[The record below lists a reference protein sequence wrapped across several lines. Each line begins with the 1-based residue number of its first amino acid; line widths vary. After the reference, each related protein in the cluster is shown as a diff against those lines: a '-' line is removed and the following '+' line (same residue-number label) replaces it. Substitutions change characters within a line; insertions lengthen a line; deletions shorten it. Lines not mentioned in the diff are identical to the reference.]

1 MDSIQINSHVSI
13 QEGKKSEDSKVTVSI
28 QNTSQKNPQQDNHE
42 NPQEKSKSKKSS
54 SFNLNNLKQEIDEM
68 KELMNEGFQSI
79 KDELSKISQSLSLI
93 LSHKSPDNSSVK
105 KTDA

>member
-1 MDSIQINSHVSI
+1 
-13 QEGKKSEDSKVTVSI
+13 
-28 QNTSQKNPQQDNHE
+28 
-42 NPQEKSKSKKSS
+42 
-54 SFNLNNLKQEIDEM
+54 M

-105 KTDA
+105 KTDAWTLNIYVIVKIIKNI